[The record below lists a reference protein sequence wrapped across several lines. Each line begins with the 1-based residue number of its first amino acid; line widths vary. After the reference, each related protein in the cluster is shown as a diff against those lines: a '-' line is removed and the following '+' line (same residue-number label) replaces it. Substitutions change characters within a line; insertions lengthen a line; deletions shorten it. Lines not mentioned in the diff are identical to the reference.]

1 MSEQR
6 PERIDFEDELRRLA
20 KADPFTPFEIIVTS
34 GDRYEITEE
43 LQMAISGNAVVVLM
57 PKRGMQMFRKN
68 QIVAVHTLESA
79 N

>member
-1 MSEQR
+1 MSEQ
-6 PERIDFEDELRRLA
+6 EQINFEDELRKLGT
-20 KADPFTPFEIIVTS
+20 ADPFTPFEIIVTS
-34 GDRYEITEE
+34 GDRYEVTQQ
-43 LQMAISGNAVVVLM
+43 LQMAIGGNSVIVLL